1 MKKKKK
7 RVASSKSASKA
18 SASKSSLKA
27 KSTEQV
33 EAKTAEIDPLKA
45 TFELCELSA
54 AELAKLPAE
63 VKQQVFYGLLVKG
76 EMLMKEQKND
86 EAMEYFLKAL
96 NIVPNPAEVIK
107 AYEQTLPADMY
118 SQIIKSLQAENRA
131 KTEAYFQLLAPES
144 GLIKFEEVEGPKVA
158 LTGKSSGKLWTA
170 VAAEDIEEEAIL
182 MSEEADIALS
192 MQPEVCDYC
201 FKSFQ
206 EEDAKLALDDLS
218 FCSAVCR
225 DRAVNSYAG
234 NLRGLTG
241 TAAYAYQQLLN
252 VVQET
257 KSFAPVLMLRYVA
270 ALLEDELRKQKSD
283 SDSPAIGLF
292 SHYDYLRPAYRAP
305 RDADKAEAML
315 IRTILAEKNAD
326 VGEFLTDEI
335 YVAMKST
342 VMFNSVGF
350 ITLKPEDLIVQKTEE
365 SQESIEA
372 NDLQDL
378 NTEAQDLQE
387 SNMTEDAEQESTKS
401 GETTQE
407 SNETENSKNSDTN
420 EVEVAMNGI
429 SISKSEEEKT
439 PLPTKRA
446 LEPIR
451 YAGST
456 TRAQFFGLYH
466 TLAHVAHSC
475 EPNCR
480 LISDPQVPR
489 RLKLVSDRSI
499 KNGEKL
505 TISFLPADFVGD
517 RKSTISSDF
526 YIICEC
532 SKCS

>member
-1 MKKKKK
+1 MTFLVKAKTSTPVLKKKKK
-7 RVASSKSASKA
+7 RVASSKTASKA

-27 KSTEQV
+27 TKSAEQV
-33 EAKTAEIDPLKA
+33 EARPSEIDPLKA
-45 TFELCELSA
+45 TFELCELPA
-54 AELAKLPAE
+54 AELSKLPAE

-76 EMLMKEQKND
+76 EMLMKEQNND
-86 EAMEYFLKAL
+86 EATEHFLKAL
-96 NIVPNPAEVIK
+96 NIVPNPAEVIN

-131 KTEAYFQLLAPES
+131 KTAAYFQLLAPES
-144 GLIKFEEVEGPKVA
+144 GLVKFEEVEGPKVA

-170 VAAEDIEEEAIL
+170 VAAEDVEEESML

-201 FKSFQ
+201 FKGFN
-206 EEDAKLALDDLS
+206 EGDEKIGLDDLA
-218 FCSAVCR
+218 FCSVVCR
-225 DRAVNSYAG
+225 DRAVSSYTG
-234 NLRGLTG
+234 NLQGLSG

-257 KSFAPVLMLRYVA
+257 KTFAPILMLRYVA

-283 SDSPAIGLF
+283 SDSPSIGLF

-305 RDADKAEAML
+305 RDSDKAEAML

-350 ITLKPEDLIVQKTEE
+350 IAA
-365 SQESIEA
+365 EA
-372 NDLQDL
+372 
-378 NTEAQDLQE
+378 
-387 SNMTEDAEQESTKS
+387 QESTE
-401 GETTQE
+401 ETTEDPSALTEELPHLE
-407 SNETENSKNSDTN
+407 STEEMPERNHEAETAEL
-420 EVEVAMNGI
+420 EVAMNGI
-429 SISKSEEEKT
+429 SINKREEEKT
-439 PLPTKRA
+439 FLPTKRA

-456 TRAQFFGLYH
+456 THAHFFGLYH
-466 TLAHVAHSC
+466 TFAHVAHSC

-489 RLKLVSDRSI
+489 RLKLVSNRAI
-499 KNGEKL
+499 KKEEKL

-532 SKCS
+532 SKCA